1 MAETHKLR
9 TTDILPKS
17 EAFKQLNSQAEEL
30 AKTCPSASLPGL
42 DHLRMA
48 DYDLVYEPSDD
59 TYLMID
65 ALNWDFN
72 HCSNGSNG
80 SNDHDSNDHDQN
92 EDDLLPRA
100 RDIRTTL
107 EIGCGTGVSTIFLA
121 KLLESKNHDHQVSC
135 RHIVTDINQ
144 HAIRITKQ
152 TALHN
157 QMNEETLDC
166 YECDLATPL
175 LPEHQKKVDV
185 IIFNPPYVPTPNEE
199 VGTVD
204 IEASWAGGTDGRL
217 VIDKALPQIAS
228 LLAKPNGVAYMIT
241 VDDNKPEE
249 IASFMLDEY
258 GIVVQ
263 PFLRRRAR
271 NEFLSV
277 LKMEHLRKEY
287 KI

>member
-9 TTDILPKS
+9 TTDILPKN
-17 EAFKQLNSQAEEL
+17 EAFKKLNRQAEEL
-30 AKTCPSASLPGL
+30 AKTCPSASLPAL

-59 TYLMID
+59 TYLMVD
-65 ALNWDFN
+65 ALSWDFD
-72 HCSNGSNG
+72 HSNGSK
-80 SNDHDSNDHDQN
+80 SNDEN
-92 EDDLLPRA
+92 EDSVRA
-100 RDIRTTL
+100 RTSMSTSHIRTTL

-121 KLLESKNHDHQVSC
+121 KLLESKIQNHSQQVSC

-152 TALHN
+152 TAVQN
-157 QMNEETLDC
+157 QMNEETLEC

-175 LPEHQKKVDV
+175 LQEYQNKVDV
-185 IIFNPPYVPTPNEE
+185 IIFNPPYVPTPDEE

-204 IEASWAGGTDGRL
+204 IEASWAGGTDGRI
-217 VIDKALPQIAS
+217 VIDRALPQIAS

-241 VDDNKPEE
+241 VDDNKPEQ
-249 IASFMLDEY
+249 IASFMLEKY

-277 LKMEHLRKEY
+277 LKMEHMRK
-287 KI
+287 KWNK